1 MTGKHPSFKHPHFQS
16 GHYPRKKKK
25 KINSLSLI
33 FSIRPLPAK
42 KSRHDRGKG
51 PLGHDCEF

>member
-1 MTGKHPSFKHPHFQS
+1 MTGKHPSFKRPHFQS

-33 FSIRPLPAK
+33 FSIGPLPA
-42 KSRHDRGKG
+42 
-51 PLGHDCEF
+51 